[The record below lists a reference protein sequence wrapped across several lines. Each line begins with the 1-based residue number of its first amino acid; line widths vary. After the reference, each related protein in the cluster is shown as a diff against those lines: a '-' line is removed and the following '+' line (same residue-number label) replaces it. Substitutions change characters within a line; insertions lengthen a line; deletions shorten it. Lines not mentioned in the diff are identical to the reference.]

1 LRWRL
6 LQPYPV
12 KVGVGI
18 AALAGQSRLKT
29 AEDDCGSLEGNEKI
43 LLGIEGRGPNGE
55 ETVAGVGEFVRSAV
69 IKIGRIGNCEE
80 GAGGESVVLTVGDG
94 DDAIGGDGDAA
105 YAKGRLALR
114 GDCAMRVFRDC
125 N

>member
-1 LRWRL
+1 LRCRL

-12 KVGVGI
+12 KVGVGV

-29 AEDDCGSLEGNEKI
+29 AEDDGVSLEGNEEI

-55 ETVAGVGEFVRSAV
+55 ETVARVGEFVRSAV
-69 IKIGRIGNCEE
+69 IKMGRIGNGDER
-80 GAGGESVVLTVGDG
+80 AGGESVVLTVGDG

-105 YAKGRLALR
+105 YAKGRLALG